1 MKDNIIQR
9 LEALRQAMRTRGID
23 LTIIPHVDPHQ
34 SEYMADHWHLR
45 EYLSGF
51 NGSAGTLVVSLDDAK
66 LWTDSRYFLQAAQQ
80 LDETGIT
87 LMKDGLAITP
97 SITDYI
103 RTTLPSGSTVG
114 IDGMLF
120 SINSERDLKEKLGEV
135 GINLVTDFTPAD
147 EVWANRPPLPSDKAF
162 IHDMKYAG
170 ESTRDK
176 IGKIL
181 ARVKEAGADAILI
194 SALDEIAWALN
205 LRGKDVAYNPVVTS
219 FLYLGKTG
227 STLFI
232 DDVKVTDSVR
242 EYLAGNDI
250 SIAPYNSVLKFASAL
265 PLTTKVLVDPGLS
278 SSALVTAL
286 GKRILLGRSPI
297 PLLKGIRNDVQIEGL
312 HRAMLRDGIALV
324 RSFMEIEETLSQ
336 GKRLTETGVC
346 KILTRNRSL
355 QPDYFDDSF
364 GTIAGYKGHGA
375 IVHYEPTEES
385 DAEIYPDGLLL
396 ADSGAQYLDGTT
408 DITRTVSLGNPT
420 ADERHDFTLVLKGC
434 IALASA
440 VFPEGTCGVQLDIL
454 AHQYLWKEGKT
465 YLHGTGH
472 GVGSFLNVHEG
483 PQSFRNRIDHLT
495 TVPFAPG
502 MVTSDEPGLYV
513 TDKYGI
519 RCENMILTVVDRETE
534 FGRFLRFDTVTLF
547 PFDINLIET
556 SMFNDDEI
564 KWINEYH
571 KKVYDLL
578 TPSLNEKETAW
589 LAAKTQPI
597 SRK

>member
-147 EVWANRPPLPSDKAF
+147 EVWADRPPLPSDKAF

-176 IGKIL
+176 IEKTL

-232 DDVKVTDSVR
+232 DDVKVTDRVR

-250 SIAPYNSVLKFASAL
+250 SIAPYNSVLKFAGAL
-265 PLTTKVLVDPGLS
+265 PFTTKVLVDPS
-278 SSALVTAL
+278 SSSSSLVTAL
-286 GKRILLGRSPI
+286 GKRISLGRSPI

-312 HRAMLRDGIALV
+312 QRAMHRDGIALV

-396 ADSGAQYLDGTT
+396 VDSRSAIPRRNDRHNPHRIARQPHDRRASRLHSRAERLYRTCLSRISRRDMWRTARHSRPSISVERRENLSARHRSWCGLVPERTRRASEFPKPHRPPYDSSVCARHG
-408 DITRTVSLGNPT
+408 DIRRARTVCHRQIRNTLR
-420 ADERHDFTLVLKGC
+420 EHD
-434 IALASA
+434 
-440 VFPEGTCGVQLDIL
+440 
-454 AHQYLWKEGKT
+454 T
-465 YLHGTGH
+465 Y
-472 GVGSFLNVHEG
+472 GS
-483 PQSFRNRIDHLT
+483 
-495 TVPFAPG
+495 
-502 MVTSDEPGLYV
+502 
-513 TDKYGI
+513 
-519 RCENMILTVVDRETE
+519 
-534 FGRFLRFDTVTLF
+534 
-547 PFDINLIET
+547 
-556 SMFNDDEI
+556 
-564 KWINEYH
+564 
-571 KKVYDLL
+571 
-578 TPSLNEKETAW
+578 
-589 LAAKTQPI
+589 
-597 SRK
+597 